1 MRTIINI
8 FIATIVAMNAGAVA
22 IMLDWSDNAVIT
34 IAVTV
39 AIAVSA
45 FLGVFDMPED
55 DNHRAIRKD
64 MHHDDMNNV
73 A

>member
-22 IMLDWSDNAVIT
+22 IMLDLSDNAVIT

-39 AIAVSA
+39 AIAMSA

-55 DNHRAIRKD
+55 DHRAIRRDMHDKD
-64 MHHDDMNNV
+64 MGNV

>member
-22 IMLDWSDNAVIT
+22 IMLDLSDNAVIT

-45 FLGVFDMPED
+45 FLGVFDMPEGE
-55 DNHRAIRKD
+55 HHAIRKD
-64 MHHDDMNNV
+64 MHHKDDMGNV

>member
-1 MRTIINI
+1 MKTLLKM
-8 FIATIVAMNAGAVA
+8 FIAAIVAMDACVVA

-39 AIAVSA
+39 AIAMSA

-55 DNHRAIRKD
+55 GNKRAIRKD
-64 MHHDDMNNV
+64 MNHDDMNNV